1 MVKNG
6 CYTKY
11 IRDPTDR
18 QAKMD
23 STQWHCARVRRA
35 AEDGYMRNYGLA
47 HFQREAKKK
56 PPLYYYVMTHIW
68 LTSLRKSKKER
79 ERVKRVK
86 PGAW

>member
-11 IRDPTDR
+11 IREPTDR

-23 STQWHCARVRRA
+23 STQWRGGVCA

-68 LTSLRKSKKER
+68 LTSLRKSKR

-86 PGAW
+86 PAW

>member
-18 QAKMD
+18 HAKMD
-23 STQWHCARVRRA
+23 SALGAAARA

-56 PPLYYYVMTHIW
+56 PPLCDDTH
-68 LTSLRKSKKER
+68 LADEPEKD
-79 ERVKRVK
+79 
-86 PGAW
+86 